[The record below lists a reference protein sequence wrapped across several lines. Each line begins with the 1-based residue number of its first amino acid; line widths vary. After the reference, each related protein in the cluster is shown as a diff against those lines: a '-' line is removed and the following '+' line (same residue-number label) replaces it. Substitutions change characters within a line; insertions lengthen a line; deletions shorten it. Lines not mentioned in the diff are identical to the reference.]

1 MNSKGIAL
9 WAARP
14 THTGPKAR
22 TAVLAVVVAVLSG
35 SPAAAVPRGSS
46 TAGEAL
52 SLCERADNLIGDERE
67 QVLARGMTLAEQAL
81 TADPHDARAHFAKVC
96 NLGKQMEAAGIGI
109 GQLVSLRRLRNELDT
124 TLELAPDDA
133 DAMVAK
139 GALLLQLPRLF
150 GGDAAQ
156 AEQLLRRA
164 LAAEP
169 ENGTARCYLAQALT
183 ARGAEDEAKALA
195 PHC

>member
-1 MNSKGIAL
+1 MDSTGIAL
-9 WAARP
+9 GVARP
-14 THTGPKAR
+14 SRTRQKAR
-22 TAVLAVVVAVLSG
+22 TAALAVFAVLLAGGPAVAV
-35 SPAAAVPRGSS
+35 PPGSS

-52 SLCERADNLIGDERE
+52 SLCEGADNLIGDERD
-67 QVLARGMTLAEQAL
+67 QALARGMTLAEEAL
-81 TADPHDARAHFAKVC
+81 AADPHDARAHFAKVC
-96 NLGKQMEAAGIGI
+96 NLGKQMESAGIGI
-109 GQLVSLRRLRNELDT
+109 GQLVSLRHLRNELDT
-124 TLELAPDDA
+124 TLALAPDDA

-156 AEQLLRRA
+156 AEDLLRRA

-183 ARGAEDEAKALA
+183 ARGAQDEAKALA